1 MHALNTFKQATAY
14 TSVLFCTHAIK
25 HTWNKEGYF
34 LKIYNKSAFV
44 LAALTIFGDRVTLTD
59 ALLPFGPN
67 LLSAIREIL
76 VFHSILISF
85 LRRKF

>member
-1 MHALNTFKQATAY
+1 MEQRK
-14 TSVLFCTHAIK
+14 
-25 HTWNKEGYF
+25 
-34 LKIYNKSAFV
+34 KIYNKSAFI

-85 LRRKF
+85 LRRSFSFCSWRFDFPTK